1 MLRACRCTQ
10 HDSGCP
16 ERVAAP
22 RAHRESAPPPIT
34 INMAAANGILSPPA
48 LPPAPESP
56 SIAKRKQAD
65 TSVVLSNGASQKQSP
80 AQTVH
85 APQTVLEDVLFIL
98 KGYDTQPSILD
109 HSVAA
114 STPRSASGE
123 ADSKRAKL
131 AQSPDSTT
139 IAGRIQNGSYHSLQ
153 ALEKDVESAAED
165 ILAPT
170 DGSDA
175 PATLEETKL
184 QAKVLAF
191 QKILRGLVEREE
203 ARQVQ
208 VQDEKTDALAAD
220 EAATTD
226 DAPVNVKEEDVEDE
240 REPSSR
246 TVLTLFGT
254 AQGPKQLFS
263 SLQQPHKVGPAS
275 GISSLDASV
284 KVILPLREATL
295 PQNIQTTEV
304 FALPDQAD
312 EKKKPTTIGDI
323 FRAPAHLPQISP
335 PKIARPTTSK
345 GNTITFAHP
354 EPTKPKRKG
363 SQSYAHQSL
372 SAGFWLG
379 YGGVDAPKD
388 QTSPTARQK
397 SRQRALSTGEAQQP
411 PSEAI
416 LVAVQQ
422 AKEDA
427 LFRSAY
433 SSFAPTRDDATAIIP
448 EETKNRV
455 WWQRVGEKRF
465 NEVFPIDPQLL
476 GTETAES
483 NGISNEEEEFK
494 DAVDNYVPVEE
505 NLFPEPDEHE
515 KAVSEVLQEV
525 SELIETLASYQKIR
539 NSSLSTNPRTPVVQ
553 NSSLAQLVGSP
564 STPSSDE
571 IDVYQILKSQLTL
584 MISQLPPYAVAKLNG
599 DQLEELNI
607 SRTILF
613 DTKEFKGVMEEDQLS
628 RLAKAP
634 AMAPVQ
640 PPALTRA
647 GSSSQSLYPGS
658 ATQYGRPPSSA
669 RPVQAAPAYQPQRSS
684 SIQYQRSPSGPA
696 QGYQAGAGS
705 YAPSARPAYAATP
718 SHNMQTPR
726 PAGQYYQQRPSQSGS
741 YGGTSSSQ
749 FYQGTPQTQGQNRYA
764 PQAQNGYYQRSANVA
779 PMYGTP
785 QARTGS
791 PIKPGA
797 AATPSGYGT
806 RTGYAPSGGQM
817 ASTYYGPSQYGTPQ
831 APVSR
836 TGYAGTPSGNPQQ
849 MMMDRQQAQVAA
861 QSQARLAA
869 QTSFSSRQGSGTPQP
884 PNGSYGAPNGTSMS
898 T

>member
-1 MLRACRCTQ
+1 
-10 HDSGCP
+10 
-16 ERVAAP
+16 
-22 RAHRESAPPPIT
+22 
-34 INMAAANGILSPPA
+34 MAAANGTLTPPA
-48 LPPAPESP
+48 LPAAPASP
-56 SIAKRKQAD
+56 SPSVAKRKQA
-65 TSVVLSNGASQKQSP
+65 VALPNGASHKQP
-80 AQTVH
+80 ANANGTTH
-85 APQTVLEDVLFIL
+85 APVPVPQAVLEDVLSVL
-98 KGYDTQPSILD
+98 KAYDTEPSILD
-109 HSVAA
+109 RPIAA
-114 STPRSASGE
+114 STARSASGE
-123 ADSKRAKL
+123 ADSKRAKR
-131 AQSPDSTT
+131 APSTDAAT
-139 IAGRIQNGSYHSLQ
+139 IADCVQTGAYGSLQ
-153 ALEKDVESAAED
+153 ALERDVESATAEL
-165 ILAPT
+165 LAPA

-175 PATLEETKL
+175 PATLEEIKL
-184 QAKVLAF
+184 QGKALAF
-191 QKILRGLVEREE
+191 QKVLKGLIEREE
-203 ARQVQ
+203 TRGAQAQ
-208 VQDEKTDALAAD
+208 AQAHQNKSDAATAD
-220 EAATTD
+220 EAATHETATHEHE
-226 DAPVNVKEEDVEDE
+226 DAPLQVKQEEVDDE
-240 REPSSR
+240 LEPSSR

-263 SLQQPHKVGPAS
+263 SLQQPRKIAPAD
-275 GISSLDASV
+275 GIPSFDASV
-284 KVILPLREATL
+284 EVTLPLREAAL

-304 FALPDQAD
+304 FAVVDPAV
-312 EKKKPTTIGDI
+312 EKKKVTTIGEV

-345 GNTITFAHP
+345 GNTITFTQP

-363 SQSYAHQSL
+363 SQSYAHQNL

-433 SSFAPTRDDATAIIP
+433 SSFAPTRDDATAIVP
-448 EETKNRV
+448 EETKNKV
-455 WWQRVGEKRF
+455 WWQRIGEKRF

-476 GTETAES
+476 DGEALVDGNGTAT
-483 NGISNEEEEFK
+483 EEEDFEAAAKNF
-494 DAVDNYVPVEE
+494 VPVED
-505 NLFPEPDEHE
+505 NLFPDEKDQHDKDIDE
-515 KAVSEVLQEV
+515 ILTEV

-539 NSSLSTNPRTPVVQ
+539 NSSLTTNPRTPVVQ

-613 DTKEFKGVMEEDQLS
+613 DTKEYKGVMEEDQLS

-634 AMAPVQ
+634 AVAAV
-640 PPALTRA
+640 PPPTLTRA
-647 GSSSQSLYPGS
+647 GSSSQNLFPAGG
-658 ATQYGRPPSSA
+658 TQYGRPSSSA
-669 RPVQAAPAYQPQRSS
+669 RSVQAAPAYHSQRSS
-684 SIQYQRSPSGPA
+684 SIQYQRSPSGPT
-696 QGYQAGAGS
+696 QSFPAGAGS
-705 YAPSARPAYAATP
+705 YAASARPGYAATP
-718 SHNMQTPR
+718 SHNLQTPR
-726 PAGQYYQQRPSQSGS
+726 PGGQYYQQRPSQSGS
-741 YGGTSSSQ
+741 YGGAASSQ

-764 PQAQNGYYQRSANVA
+764 PQSTQNGYYPRSANVA
-779 PMYGTP
+779 PMYGTS

-797 AATPSGYGT
+797 VATPAGYGT
-806 RTGYAPSGGQM
+806 RTGYVPSGGQM

-831 APVSR
+831 PPVAR
-836 TGYAGTPSGNPQQ
+836 TGYAGLSSNPQQ

-869 QTSFSSRQGSGTPQP
+869 QTSFGSSRQDSGTPQP
-884 PNGSYGAPNGTSMS
+884 PNALYGAPNGTSMS

>member
-1 MLRACRCTQ
+1 MT
-10 HDSGCP
+10 
-16 ERVAAP
+16 
-22 RAHRESAPPPIT
+22 
-34 INMAAANGILSPPA
+34 AANGTLTPPA
-48 LPPAPESP
+48 LPTAPESP
-56 SIAKRKQAD
+56 SFAKRKHAD
-65 TSVVLSNGASQKQSP
+65 AAAALSNGAS
-80 AQTVH
+80 T
-85 APQTVLEDVLFIL
+85 APPKKALNGTTHGLQTVLEDVLSIL
-98 KGYDTQPSILD
+98 KSYDTQPSILT
-109 HSVAA
+109 HPVK
-114 STPRSASGE
+114 STPARSPSGE
-123 ADSKRAKL
+123 ADTKRAKL
-131 AQSPDSTT
+131 DPSNESTT
-139 IAGRIQNGSYHSLQ
+139 ITDRVHNKSYDSLQ
-153 ALEKDVESAAED
+153 VLKDDVESVTED
-165 ILAPT
+165 ILASI
-170 DGSDA
+170 GSSDA

-191 QKILRGLVEREE
+191 QKVLSSLLEREDARLSTQDQQDKPDVVATAE
-203 ARQVQ
+203 AVTHEDAAVQ
-208 VQDEKTDALAAD
+208 VKQ
-220 EAATTD
+220 
-226 DAPVNVKEEDVEDE
+226 EEEE
-240 REPSSR
+240 EETEPTSR
-246 TVLTLFGT
+246 TVLTLFGN

-263 SLQQPHKVGPAS
+263 SLQQPHKIAPGT
-275 GISSLDASV
+275 GIHSLDAAV
-284 KVILPLREATL
+284 QVILPLREANL

-304 FALPDQAD
+304 FPLPDQTD
-312 EKKKPTTIGDI
+312 EKKKKTTTIGEV

-363 SQSYAHQSL
+363 SQSYSHQSL
-372 SAGFWLG
+372 ASGFWLG
-379 YGGVDAPKD
+379 YGGVDVPKD

-411 PSEAI
+411 PSESI

-433 SSFAPTRDDATAIIP
+433 SSFAPTRDDATAIVP

-476 GTETAES
+476 DATELSEV
-483 NGISNEEEEFK
+483 NGLTDEEEDFK
-494 DAVDNYVPVEE
+494 EAVENYVPAENDIFTEE
-505 NLFPEPDEHE
+505 KSQEDKDTDEILGE
-515 KAVSEVLQEV
+515 I
-525 SELIETLASYQKIR
+525 SELIETLASHQRIR
-539 NSSLSTNPRTPVVQ
+539 NSSLSTNPRTPTVQ

-613 DTKEFKGVMEEDQLS
+613 DTKEYNGVLEEDQLS

-634 AMAPVQ
+634 AVAPV
-640 PPALTRA
+640 PPPTLNRA
-647 GSSSQSLYPGS
+647 SSSSQSLYPAGG
-658 ATQYGRPPSSA
+658 AQYGRPPSSA
-669 RPVQAAPAYQPQRSS
+669 RPVQAAPSYHSQRSS
-684 SIQYQRSPSGPA
+684 SIQYQRSPSGPT
-696 QGYQAGAGS
+696 QGYQAAAGS
-705 YAPSARPAYAATP
+705 YASSARPGYANTP

-726 PAGQYYQQRPSQSGS
+726 PGGQYYQRPSQSSS
-741 YGGTSSSQ
+741 YGGAASSQ
-749 FYQGTPQTQGQNRYA
+749 FYQGTPQTQSQNRYTN
-764 PQAQNGYYQRSANVA
+764 QQTQNGYYQRSANVA

-791 PIKPGA
+791 PMKPGV

-806 RTGYAPSGGQM
+806 RSGYAPSGGQM

-831 APVSR
+831 GQGARP
-836 TGYAGTPSGNPQQ
+836 GYTGNPQQ
-849 MMMDRQQAQVAA
+849 MMIDRQQAQVAA

-869 QTSFSSRQGSGTPQP
+869 QNSFSSRQGSGTPQP
-884 PNGSYGAPNGTSMS
+884 PNGSYGAPNGT
-898 T
+898 

>member
-1 MLRACRCTQ
+1 
-10 HDSGCP
+10 
-16 ERVAAP
+16 
-22 RAHRESAPPPIT
+22 
-34 INMAAANGILSPPA
+34 MAAANGTLTPPS
-48 LPPAPESP
+48 LPTAPESP
-56 SIAKRKQAD
+56 SFAKRKHAD
-65 TSVVLSNGASQKQSP
+65 TAVVLSNGASTAAQKE
-80 AQTVH
+80 
-85 APQTVLEDVLFIL
+85 APNGTTRTLQAVLQDVLSIL
-98 KGYDTQPSILD
+98 KSYDAQPSILT
-109 HSVAA
+109 HSITA
-114 STPRSASGE
+114 SPTRSSSGE

-131 AQSPDSTT
+131 AQSIDPAT
-139 IAGRIQNGSYHSLQ
+139 ITDRVHNGSYDSLQ
-153 ALEKDVESAAED
+153 ALEKDVESATTE
-165 ILAPT
+165 ILASIG
-170 DGSDA
+170 GSDA
-175 PATLEETKL
+175 PATVEETKL

-191 QKILRGLVEREE
+191 QKILKSLVERED
-203 ARQVQ
+203 ARRVQ
-208 VQDEKTDALAAD
+208 AQQEKAD
-220 EAATTD
+220 IAATAEAVTHEI
-226 DAPVNVKEEDVEDE
+226 ASVQVKEEEEEDE
-240 REPSSR
+240 KEPTSR
-246 TVLTLFGT
+246 TVLTLFGS

-263 SLQQPHKVGPAS
+263 SLQQPHKIAPAD
-275 GISSLDASV
+275 GIPSFDTSV
-284 KVILPLREATL
+284 KVTLPLREATL

-304 FALPDQAD
+304 FPLLDQTD
-312 EKKKPTTIGDI
+312 EKKKKITTIGEV

-345 GNTITFAHP
+345 GNTITFTHP

-433 SSFAPTRDDATAIIP
+433 SSFAPTHDDATAIIP

-455 WWQRVGEKRF
+455 WWQKVGEKRF

-476 GTETAES
+476 DAEELAETKANGTV
-483 NGISNEEEEFK
+483 GEEDDFK
-494 DAVDNYVPVEE
+494 DAVENYVPIENNIFLDPEE
-505 NLFPEPDEHE
+505 KSEHDKDTDEI
-515 KAVSEVLQEV
+515 LREV
-525 SELIETLASYQKIR
+525 SELIETLASHQRIR
-539 NSSLSTNPRTPVVQ
+539 NSSLTTNPRTPVVQ

-584 MISQLPPYAVAKLNG
+584 MISQLPPYVVAKLNG

-613 DTKEFKGVMEEDQLS
+613 DTKEYKGVMEEDQLS

-634 AMAPVQ
+634 AVAAV
-640 PPALTRA
+640 PPPPPLTRA
-647 GSSSQSLYPGS
+647 GSSSQSLYPAS
-658 ATQYGRPPSSA
+658 STQYGRPPSSA
-669 RPVQAAPAYQPQRSS
+669 RPVQAAPAYHSQRSS
-684 SIQYQRSPSGPA
+684 SIQYQRSPSGPT
-696 QGYQAGAGS
+696 QSYQAGAGS
-705 YAPSARPAYAATP
+705 YAPSSRPGYAATP
-718 SHNMQTPR
+718 SHNLQTPR
-726 PAGQYYQQRPSQSGS
+726 PGGQYYQQRPSQSSS
-741 YGGTSSSQ
+741 YGGAASSQ

-764 PQAQNGYYQRSANVA
+764 PQQTQNGYYQRSANVA

-791 PIKPGA
+791 PMKPGA
-797 AATPSGYGT
+797 VPTPSGYGT
-806 RTGYAPSGGQM
+806 RPGYAASGGQM

-831 APVSR
+831 APVTR
-836 TGYAGTPSGNPQQ
+836 TGYTGLPSSNPQQ
-849 MMMDRQQAQVAA
+849 MMVDRQQAQVAA

-869 QTSFSSRQGSGTPQP
+869 QNSFSSRQGSGTPQP

>member
-1 MLRACRCTQ
+1 
-10 HDSGCP
+10 
-16 ERVAAP
+16 
-22 RAHRESAPPPIT
+22 
-34 INMAAANGILSPPA
+34 MAAANGTLAPPS
-48 LPPAPESP
+48 LPAAPDSP
-56 SIAKRKQAD
+56 SVAKRKHAD
-65 TSVVLSNGASQKQSP
+65 TAVILSNGASAAAPKGVSKG
-80 AQTVH
+80 TTH
-85 APQTVLEDVLFIL
+85 ALQAVLEDVLSIL
-98 KGYDTQPSILD
+98 EGYDTQPSMLTRAVPAL
-109 HSVAA
+109 S
-114 STPRSASGE
+114 PRSSSGE
-123 ADSKRAKL
+123 ADTKRAKL
-131 AQSPDSTT
+131 AQTGSSSTVT
-139 IAGRIQNGSYHSLQ
+139 ERVQQGAYESLQ
-153 ALEKDVESAAED
+153 ALERDVESVAAE
-165 ILAPT
+165 ISAPS
-170 DGSDA
+170 GPSDA
-175 PATLEETKL
+175 PATPEETTL

-191 QKILRGLVEREE
+191 QKVVKSLVEREE
-203 ARQVQ
+203 ARSVQ
-208 VQDEKTDALAAD
+208 AQQGKADIVAAA
-220 EAATTD
+220 EAVTLE
-226 DAPVNVKEEDVEDE
+226 DAPVQVKKEDE
-240 REPSSR
+240 DDDKEPTSR

-263 SLQQPHKVGPAS
+263 SLQQPHKITPPD
-275 GISSLDASV
+275 GIPSFDTSV
-284 KVILPLREATL
+284 KVTLPLREATL
-295 PQNIQTTEV
+295 PQNIQTTEM
-304 FALPDQAD
+304 FPLLDSSD
-312 EKKKPTTIGDI
+312 EQKNKATTIGEV

-354 EPTKPKRKG
+354 EPTKPKRKA

-411 PSEAI
+411 PNEAI

-455 WWQRVGEKRF
+455 WWQKVGEKRF
-465 NEVFPIDPQLL
+465 NEIFPIDPQLL
-476 GTETAES
+476 DADELAEAQANGVVGEEDEFKEAVENYVPAES
-483 NGISNEEEEFK
+483 NI
-494 DAVDNYVPVEE
+494 
-505 NLFPEPDEHE
+505 FPEEKSEHDKDIDEIL
-515 KAVSEVLQEV
+515 KDV
-525 SELIETLASYQKIR
+525 SELIETLASHQRIR
-539 NSSLSTNPRTPVVQ
+539 NSSLTTNPRTPVVQ

-564 STPSSDE
+564 STPSTDE

-584 MISQLPPYAVAKLNG
+584 MISQLPPYAVAKLDG

-613 DTKEFKGVMEEDQLS
+613 DTKEYKGIMEEDQLS

-634 AMAPVQ
+634 AVVPV
-640 PPALTRA
+640 PPPTLTRA
-647 GSSSQSLYPGS
+647 GSSSQSLYPAGG
-658 ATQYGRPPSSA
+658 TQYARPSSSA
-669 RPVQAAPAYQPQRSS
+669 RPVQAAPAYHPQRSS

-696 QGYQAGAGS
+696 QGSQAAAGS
-705 YAPSARPAYAATP
+705 FAPSSRPGYATTP
-718 SHNMQTPR
+718 SHNLQTPR
-726 PAGQYYQQRPSQSGS
+726 PGGQYYQQRPSQSGS
-741 YGGTSSSQ
+741 YGGAASSQ

-764 PQAQNGYYQRSANVA
+764 TQQPQNGYYQRSANVA

-791 PIKPGA
+791 PMKPGA
-797 AATPSGYGT
+797 PVTPSGYGT
-806 RTGYAPSGGQM
+806 RAAFGPSGGQL

-831 APVSR
+831 APVTR
-836 TGYAGTPSGNPQQ
+836 TGYTGLSGNPQQ
-849 MMMDRQQAQVAA
+849 MMLDRQQAQVAA

-884 PNGSYGAPNGTSMS
+884 PNGSYSAPNGASMS

>member
-1 MLRACRCTQ
+1 
-10 HDSGCP
+10 
-16 ERVAAP
+16 
-22 RAHRESAPPPIT
+22 
-34 INMAAANGILSPPA
+34 MAAANGTLTPPS
-48 LPPAPESP
+48 LPTAPESP
-56 SIAKRKQAD
+56 SIAKRKHAD
-65 TSVVLSNGASQKQSP
+65 TAVVLSNGASAAASKTTLKGTMHTLK
-80 AQTVH
+80 A
-85 APQTVLEDVLFIL
+85 VLEDLLSIL
-98 KGYDTQPSILD
+98 KSYDTQPSILT
-109 HSVAA
+109 HAVPALP
-114 STPRSASGE
+114 PRSSSGE
-123 ADSKRAKL
+123 ADNKRVKL
-131 AQSPDSTT
+131 APADSPSTITERVQSG
-139 IAGRIQNGSYHSLQ
+139 AYASLQ
-153 ALEKDVESAAED
+153 ALEKDVESVATE
-165 ILAPT
+165 IAPS
-170 DGSDA
+170 GSSDA

-191 QKILRGLVEREE
+191 QQVLKSLVEREE
-203 ARQVQ
+203 ARSAQAQ
-208 VQDEKTDALAAD
+208 QD
-220 EAATTD
+220 EAAIVATAEAVTLE
-226 DAPVNVKEEDVEDE
+226 DAPIKVKEEEQEDE
-240 REPSSR
+240 KEPTSR
-246 TVLTLFGT
+246 TVLTLFGN

-263 SLQQPHKVGPAS
+263 SLQQPRKIAPAD
-275 GISSLDASV
+275 GIPSFDASV
-284 KVILPLREATL
+284 SVTLPLQEATL

-304 FALPDQAD
+304 FPVLDQTD
-312 EKKKPTTIGDI
+312 VKKKKVTTIGDI

-354 EPTKPKRKG
+354 EPAKPKRKG
-363 SQSYAHQSL
+363 SQSHAHQSL
-372 SAGFWLG
+372 SVGFWLG

-411 PSEAI
+411 PSESI

-433 SSFAPTRDDATAIIP
+433 SSFTPTRDDATAIIP

-476 GTETAES
+476 DADELAEVQT
-483 NGISNEEEEFK
+483 NGAAGEEDEFK
-494 DAVDNYVPVEE
+494 DAVENFVPIEGNIFPEE
-505 NLFPEPDEHE
+505 NSEHD
-515 KAVSEVLQEV
+515 KDIDEVLKDV
-525 SELIETLASYQKIR
+525 SELIETLASHQRIR
-539 NSSLSTNPRTPVVQ
+539 NSSLTTNPRTPVVQ

-613 DTKEFKGVMEEDQLS
+613 DTKEYKGVMEEDQLS

-634 AMAPVQ
+634 AVAAV
-640 PPALTRA
+640 PPPTLTRA
-647 GSSSQSLYPGS
+647 SSSSQALHPAGS
-658 ATQYGRPPSSA
+658 TQYARPSSSA
-669 RPVQAAPAYQPQRSS
+669 RPVQAAPAYHSQRSS
-684 SIQYQRSPSGPA
+684 SIQYQRSPSGSA
-696 QGYQAGAGS
+696 QGFQAGAGS
-705 YAPSARPAYAATP
+705 FAPSSRQGYAATP
-718 SHNMQTPR
+718 SHNLQTPR
-726 PAGQYYQQRPSQSGS
+726 PGGQYYQQRPSQSGS
-741 YGGTSSSQ
+741 YGGAASSQ
-749 FYQGTPQTQGQNRYA
+749 FYQGTPQTQGQNRYTA
-764 PQAQNGYYQRSANVA
+764 QQPQNGYYQRSANVA

-791 PIKPGA
+791 PMKSGA
-797 AATPSGYGT
+797 PATPSGYGT
-806 RTGYAPSGGQM
+806 RSGYAPSGGQM
-817 ASTYYGPSQYGTPQ
+817 ASTYYGPSQYSTPQ
-831 APVSR
+831 APVAR
-836 TGYAGTPSGNPQQ
+836 TGYTGLSSNPQQ
-849 MMMDRQQAQVAA
+849 MMLERQQAQAAA

>member
-1 MLRACRCTQ
+1 MA
-10 HDSGCP
+10 
-16 ERVAAP
+16 
-22 RAHRESAPPPIT
+22 
-34 INMAAANGILSPPA
+34 MAAAAANANANGNGTLTPPA
-48 LPPAPESP
+48 LPAPPASP
-56 SIAKRKQAD
+56 SVAKRKQA
-65 TSVVLSNGASQKQSP
+65 VALSNGASQKQSEP
-80 AQTVH
+80 ANGTTH
-85 APQTVLEDVLFIL
+85 AQSVFEDVLSVL
-98 KGYDTQPSILD
+98 KGYDTEPSILD
-109 HSVAA
+109 HPITA
-114 STPRSASGE
+114 STARSASGE
-123 ADSKRAKL
+123 ADSKRAKR
-131 AQSPDSTT
+131 APSTDALT
-139 IAGRIQNGSYHSLQ
+139 IADRVQTGAYGSLQ
-153 ALEKDVESAAED
+153 ALERDVESATAE
-165 ILAPT
+165 LFPKS
-170 DGSDA
+170 SDA
-175 PATLEETKL
+175 PATLEEMKL
-184 QAKVLAF
+184 QGKALAF
-191 QKILRGLVEREE
+191 QKVLKGLIEREGTRA
-203 ARQVQ
+203 ARAQTQ
-208 VQDEKTDALAAD
+208 TQAHQDKSDAAADD
-220 EAATTD
+220 EAATHE
-226 DAPVNVKEEDVEDE
+226 DAPLVKQEEADDE
-240 REPSSR
+240 WEPSSR

-263 SLQQPHKVGPAS
+263 SLQQPRKIAPAD
-275 GISSLDASV
+275 GTSSFDASV
-284 KVILPLREATL
+284 KVTLPLREATL

-304 FALPDQAD
+304 FAVVDPAV
-312 EKKKPTTIGDI
+312 ENKKVSTIGEV

-345 GNTITFAHP
+345 GNTITFAQP
-354 EPTKPKRKG
+354 EPAKPKRKG
-363 SQSYAHQSL
+363 SQSYAHQNL

-433 SSFAPTRDDATAIIP
+433 SSFAPTRDDATAIVP
-448 EETKNRV
+448 EETKNKV
-455 WWQRVGEKRF
+455 WWQRIGEKRF
-465 NEVFPIDPQLL
+465 SEVFPIDPQLL
-476 GTETAES
+476 DGEALVDGNGTAT
-483 NGISNEEEEFK
+483 EEEDFK
-494 DAVDNYVPVEE
+494 AAVDNFVPAET
-505 NLFPEPDEHE
+505 NLFPDEKDQHDKDIDE
-515 KAVSEVLQEV
+515 ILTEV

-539 NSSLSTNPRTPVVQ
+539 NSSLTTNPRTPVVQ

-613 DTKEFKGVMEEDQLS
+613 DTKEYKGVMEEDQLS

-634 AMAPVQ
+634 AVAAV
-640 PPALTRA
+640 PPPTLTRA
-647 GSSSQSLYPGS
+647 GSSSQSLFPAGG
-658 ATQYGRPPSSA
+658 TQYGRPSSSA
-669 RPVQAAPAYQPQRSS
+669 RSVQAAPAYHSQRSS
-684 SIQYQRSPSGPA
+684 SIQYQRSPSGPT
-696 QGYQAGAGS
+696 QSFTTGAGAGS
-705 YAPSARPAYAATP
+705 YAPSARPGYAATP
-718 SHNMQTPR
+718 SHSLQTPR
-726 PAGQYYQQRPSQSGS
+726 PGGQYYQQRPSQSGS
-741 YGGTSSSQ
+741 YGGAASSQ

-764 PQAQNGYYQRSANVA
+764 PQSTQNGYFQRSANVA

-797 AATPSGYGT
+797 VATPAGYGT

-831 APVSR
+831 PPVAR
-836 TGYAGTPSGNPQQ
+836 TGYAGLSSNPQQ

-869 QTSFSSRQGSGTPQP
+869 QNSFGGSRQDSGTPQP
-884 PNGSYGAPNGTSMS
+884 PNALYGAPNGTSMS

>member
-1 MLRACRCTQ
+1 
-10 HDSGCP
+10 
-16 ERVAAP
+16 
-22 RAHRESAPPPIT
+22 
-34 INMAAANGILSPPA
+34 MAAANGTLTPPS
-48 LPPAPESP
+48 LPTAPESP
-56 SIAKRKQAD
+56 SFAKRKHAD
-65 TSVVLSNGASQKQSP
+65 TAVVLSNGAS
-80 AQTVH
+80 AA
-85 APQTVLEDVLFIL
+85 APKTSSNGTTHTLKAVLEDVLSIL
-98 KGYDTQPSILD
+98 KSYDTQPSILT
-109 HSVAA
+109 HAVPALP
-114 STPRSASGE
+114 TRSSSGE
-123 ADSKRAKL
+123 ADTKRAKL
-131 AQSPDSTT
+131 VQSDSSST
-139 IAGRIQNGSYHSLQ
+139 ITERVQNGAYDSLK
-153 ALEKDVESAAED
+153 ALEKDVESVAAE
-165 ILAPT
+165 ITPG
-170 DGSDA
+170 GSPDA

-191 QKILRGLVEREE
+191 QKVVKSLVEREE
-203 ARQVQ
+203 ARSAQAQ
-208 VQDEKTDALAAD
+208 ED
-220 EAATTD
+220 EAAIVATAEAVTLE
-226 DAPVNVKEEDVEDE
+226 DAPIKVKEEDQEDE
-240 REPSSR
+240 KGPASR
-246 TVLTLFGT
+246 TVLTLFGS

-263 SLQQPHKVGPAS
+263 SLQQPRKIAPADMIPS
-275 GISSLDASV
+275 FDASV
-284 KVILPLREATL
+284 SVTLPLREATL

-304 FALPDQAD
+304 FPLID
-312 EKKKPTTIGDI
+312 ETDDKKKITTIGEV

-345 GNTITFAHP
+345 GNTITFAQS
-354 EPTKPKRKG
+354 EPIKPKRKG

-379 YGGVDAPKD
+379 YGGVDVPKD

-411 PSEAI
+411 PSESI

-455 WWQRVGEKRF
+455 WWQKVGEKRF

-476 GTETAES
+476 DADELAETQINCAA
-483 NGISNEEEEFK
+483 GEEDEFK
-494 DAVDNYVPVEE
+494 DAVENFVPIES
-505 NLFPEPDEHE
+505 NIFPEEKSEHDKDIDEIL
-515 KAVSEVLQEV
+515 KDV
-525 SELIETLASYQKIR
+525 SELIETLASHQRIR
-539 NSSLSTNPRTPVVQ
+539 NSSLTTNPRTPVVQ

-571 IDVYQILKSQLTL
+571 VDVYQILKSQLTL

-613 DTKEFKGVMEEDQLS
+613 DTKEYKGVMEEDQLS
-628 RLAKAP
+628 RLAKTP
-634 AMAPVQ
+634 AVAAV
-640 PPALTRA
+640 PPPTLTRA
-647 GSSSQSLYPGS
+647 SSSSQSLYPAGS
-658 ATQYGRPPSSA
+658 AQYARPSSSA
-669 RPVQAAPAYQPQRSS
+669 RPVQAAPAYHSQRSS

-696 QGYQAGAGS
+696 QGFQASAGS
-705 YAPSARPAYAATP
+705 FAPSSRQGYAATP
-718 SHNMQTPR
+718 SHNLQTPR
-726 PAGQYYQQRPSQSGS
+726 PGGQYYQQRPSQSGS
-741 YGGTSSSQ
+741 YGGAASSQ
-749 FYQGTPQTQGQNRYA
+749 FYQGTPQTQGQNRYTA
-764 PQAQNGYYQRSANVA
+764 QQPQNGYYQRSANVA

-791 PIKPGA
+791 PMKPGA
-797 AATPSGYGT
+797 PATPSGYGA
-806 RTGYAPSGGQM
+806 RSGYAPSGGQM

-831 APVSR
+831 APVTR
-836 TGYAGTPSGNPQQ
+836 TGYTGLSSNPQQ
-849 MMMDRQQAQVAA
+849 IMLERQQAQAAA

-869 QTSFSSRQGSGTPQP
+869 QNSFSSRQGSGTPQP

>member
-1 MLRACRCTQ
+1 
-10 HDSGCP
+10 
-16 ERVAAP
+16 
-22 RAHRESAPPPIT
+22 
-34 INMAAANGILSPPA
+34 MAAANGTLTPPS
-48 LPPAPESP
+48 LPTAPESP
-56 SIAKRKQAD
+56 SIAKRKHAD
-65 TSVVLSNGASQKQSP
+65 TAVVLSNGASAAALK
-80 AQTVH
+80 ATLNGTTH
-85 APQTVLEDVLFIL
+85 TLKAVLEDVLSIL
-98 KGYDTQPSILD
+98 KCYDTQPSILT
-109 HSVAA
+109 HAVPALP
-114 STPRSASGE
+114 PRSSSGE
-123 ADSKRAKL
+123 ADTKRAKL
-131 AQSPDSTT
+131 AQSDSSST
-139 IAGRIQNGSYHSLQ
+139 ITERVQKGAYDSLQ
-153 ALEKDVESAAED
+153 ALEKDVESVAAE
-165 ILAPT
+165 IASS
-170 DGSDA
+170 GSSDT

-184 QAKVLAF
+184 HAKVLAF
-191 QKILRGLVEREE
+191 QKVLKSLVEREE
-203 ARQVQ
+203 ARSAQGQ
-208 VQDEKTDALAAD
+208 KD
-220 EAATTD
+220 EAAIVATAEAVTLE
-226 DAPVNVKEEDVEDE
+226 DAPIKVKEEEQEDE
-240 REPSSR
+240 KEPPSR
-246 TVLTLFGT
+246 TVLTLFGN

-263 SLQQPHKVGPAS
+263 SLQQPRKIAPAD
-275 GISSLDASV
+275 GIPSFDASV
-284 KVILPLREATL
+284 SVTLPLREATL

-304 FALPDQAD
+304 FPILDQTDA
-312 EKKKPTTIGDI
+312 KKKKITTIGDV

-354 EPTKPKRKG
+354 EPAKPKRKG
-363 SQSYAHQSL
+363 SQSHAHQSL

-379 YGGVDAPKD
+379 YGGVDVPKD

-411 PSEAI
+411 PSESI

-455 WWQRVGEKRF
+455 WWQKVGEKRF

-476 GTETAES
+476 DADELADAQT
-483 NGISNEEEEFK
+483 NGATGEEDEFK
-494 DAVDNYVPVEE
+494 DAVDNFVPIEG
-505 NLFPEPDEHE
+505 NIFPEEKSEHD
-515 KAVSEVLQEV
+515 KDIDEVLKDV
-525 SELIETLASYQKIR
+525 SELIETLASHQRIR
-539 NSSLSTNPRTPVVQ
+539 NSSLTTNPRTPVVQ

-613 DTKEFKGVMEEDQLS
+613 DTKEYKGVMEEDQLS

-634 AMAPVQ
+634 AVAAV
-640 PPALTRA
+640 PPPTLTRA
-647 GSSSQSLYPGS
+647 SSSSQSLYPAGS
-658 ATQYGRPPSSA
+658 TQYARPSSSA
-669 RPVQAAPAYQPQRSS
+669 RPVQAAPAYHSQRSS

-696 QGYQAGAGS
+696 QGFQAGAGS
-705 YAPSARPAYAATP
+705 FTPSSRQGYATTP
-718 SHNMQTPR
+718 SHNLQTPR
-726 PAGQYYQQRPSQSGS
+726 PGGQYYQQRPSQSGS
-741 YGGTSSSQ
+741 YGGAASSQ
-749 FYQGTPQTQGQNRYA
+749 FYQGTPQTQGQNRYTA
-764 PQAQNGYYQRSANVA
+764 QQPQNGYYQRSANVA

-791 PIKPGA
+791 PMKPGA
-797 AATPSGYGT
+797 PATPSGYGT
-806 RTGYAPSGGQM
+806 RSGYAPSNGQM

-831 APVSR
+831 APVTR
-836 TGYAGTPSGNPQQ
+836 TGYTGLSSNPQQ
-849 MMMDRQQAQVAA
+849 IMLERQQAQAAA

-884 PNGSYGAPNGTSMS
+884 PNGSYGAANGTSMS

>member
-1 MLRACRCTQ
+1 
-10 HDSGCP
+10 
-16 ERVAAP
+16 
-22 RAHRESAPPPIT
+22 
-34 INMAAANGILSPPA
+34 MAAANGTLTPPS

-56 SIAKRKQAD
+56 SLAKRKHAH
-65 TSVVLSNGASQKQSP
+65 TAVVLSNGASAATPKKAANASTHTLS
-80 AQTVH
+80 A
-85 APQTVLEDVLFIL
+85 VLLDILYVL
-98 KGYDTQPSILD
+98 KGYDTQPSILT
-109 HSVAA
+109 HVVPTTA
-114 STPRSASGE
+114 PRSSSGE
-123 ADSKRAKL
+123 ADTKRAKL
-131 AQSPDSTT
+131 AEPTNSAT
-139 IAGRIQNGSYHSLQ
+139 ITERVQKCAYESLQ
-153 ALEKDVESAAED
+153 AFEMDVESVAAD
-165 ILAPT
+165 ISARS
-170 DGSDA
+170 GASDA
-175 PATLEETKL
+175 PATLEEKKL

-191 QKILRGLVEREE
+191 QKVVKSLVEREE
-203 ARQVQ
+203 ARSVHAE
-208 VQDEKTDALAAD
+208 QDQASIVAAAEAVTLEDAL
-220 EAATTD
+220 
-226 DAPVNVKEEDVEDE
+226 VHIKEEDEE
-240 REPSSR
+240 HAKEPTSR

-263 SLQQPHKVGPAS
+263 SLQQPRKIAPAD
-275 GISSLDASV
+275 GIPSFDASV
-284 KVILPLREATL
+284 RVTLPLRETTL

-304 FALPDQAD
+304 FPLLDQTD
-312 EKKKPTTIGDI
+312 EKKKKVTTIGEV
-323 FRAPAHLPQISP
+323 FRAPAHLPHISP

-363 SQSYAHQSL
+363 SQSYAHQGL

-379 YGGVDAPKD
+379 YGGIDAPKD

-433 SSFAPTRDDATAIIP
+433 SSFAPTRDDANAIVP

-455 WWQRVGEKRF
+455 WWQKVGEKRF

-476 GTETAES
+476 DADELVEGQA
-483 NGISNEEEEFK
+483 NGAAGEEEDFK
-494 DAVDNYVPVEE
+494 DAVEKFVPVESNIFTE
-505 NLFPEPDEHE
+505 EKSEHDKDIDEIL
-515 KAVSEVLQEV
+515 KDV
-525 SELIETLASYQKIR
+525 SELIETLASHQRIR
-539 NSSLSTNPRTPVVQ
+539 NSSLTTNSRTPVVQ

-564 STPSSDE
+564 STPSTDE

-613 DTKEFKGVMEEDQLS
+613 DTKEYNGVMEEDQLS
-628 RLAKAP
+628 RLATAP
-634 AMAPVQ
+634 AVAAVP

-647 GSSSQSLYPGS
+647 SSSSQSLYPVGG
-658 ATQYGRPPSSA
+658 TQYARPPSSA
-669 RPVQAAPAYQPQRSS
+669 RPVQAAPAYHSQRSA
-684 SIQYQRSPSGPA
+684 SIQYQRSPSGTA
-696 QGYQAGAGS
+696 QGFQVGAGS
-705 YAPSARPAYAATP
+705 FAPSSRSGYAATP
-718 SHNMQTPR
+718 SHNLQTPR
-726 PAGQYYQQRPSQSGS
+726 PGGQYYQQRPSQSGS
-741 YGGTSSSQ
+741 YGGAANSQ
-749 FYQGTPQTQGQNRYA
+749 FYQGTPQTQGQNRYTA
-764 PQAQNGYYQRSANVA
+764 QQSQNGYYQRSTNVA

-791 PIKPGA
+791 PMKPGA
-797 AATPSGYGT
+797 PATPSGYGT
-806 RTGYAPSGGQM
+806 RTGYAPTGGQM

-831 APVSR
+831 APVTR
-836 TGYAGTPSGNPQQ
+836 TGYTTLSSNPQQ
-849 MMMDRQQAQVAA
+849 MILDRQQAQVAA

-869 QTSFSSRQGSGTPQP
+869 QNSFSSRQGSGTPQP

>member
-1 MLRACRCTQ
+1 
-10 HDSGCP
+10 
-16 ERVAAP
+16 
-22 RAHRESAPPPIT
+22 
-34 INMAAANGILSPPA
+34 MAAANGTFTPPA
-48 LPPAPESP
+48 LPTAPESP
-56 SIAKRKQAD
+56 SAAKRKHAD
-65 TSVVLSNGASQKQSP
+65 TAVVLNGATQKHAP
-80 AQTVH
+80 NGTTH
-85 APQTVLEDVLFIL
+85 APQAVLEDVLSIL
-98 KGYDTQPSILD
+98 KSYDTQPSILE
-109 HSVAA
+109 HPIVA
-114 STPRSASGE
+114 STTRSPSGE
-123 ADSKRAKL
+123 ADSKRVKRA
-131 AQSPDSTT
+131 SSTDPAT
-139 IAGRIQNGSYHSLQ
+139 IADRVHNAAYDSLQ
-153 ALEKDVESAAED
+153 ALERDVEHAVKD
-165 ILAPT
+165 ILT
-170 DGSDA
+170 SIDGSDA
-175 PATLEETKL
+175 PATLEEAKL

-191 QKILRGLVEREE
+191 QKVLKGLVEREE
-203 ARQVQ
+203 ARVAQVQ
-208 VQDEKTDALAAD
+208 QDKDDATTTD
-220 EAATTD
+220 EAATQE
-226 DAPVNVKEEDVEDE
+226 DAPPQVKQEEVTDE
-240 REPSSR
+240 TEPSSR
-246 TVLTLFGT
+246 TVLTLFGS

-263 SLQQPHKVGPAS
+263 SLQQPRKIAPAD
-275 GISSLDASV
+275 GIPSFDASIEV
-284 KVILPLREATL
+284 TLPLREATL

-304 FALPDQAD
+304 FALADQAD
-312 EKKKPTTIGDI
+312 EKKKVTTIGEV

-379 YGGVDAPKD
+379 YGGVDVPKD

-411 PSEAI
+411 PSDAI

-427 LFRSAY
+427 LFRSVY
-433 SSFAPTRDDATAIIP
+433 SSFAPTRDDAVAIVP

-455 WWQRVGEKRF
+455 WWQKVGEKRF
-465 NEVFPIDPQLL
+465 NEVFPIDPQLMDGEEL
-476 GTETAES
+476 VEG
-483 NGISNEEEEFK
+483 NGNANEEEDFK
-494 DAVDNYVPVEE
+494 AAVENFVPNEDKI
-505 NLFPEPDEHE
+505 FPDEKEQHE
-515 KAVSEVLQEV
+515 KDIDEILAEV

-539 NSSLSTNPRTPVVQ
+539 NSSLTTNPRTPVVQ

-584 MISQLPPYAVAKLNG
+584 MVSQLPPYAVAKLNG
-599 DQLEELNI
+599 DQLDELNI

-613 DTKEFKGVMEEDQLS
+613 DTKEYKGVMEEDQLS

-634 AMAPVQ
+634 AVAAAPT
-640 PPALTRA
+640 PTLNRA
-647 GSSSQSLYPGS
+647 GSSSSSLYPPGGS
-658 ATQYGRPPSSA
+658 QYGRPSSSA
-669 RPVQAAPAYQPQRSS
+669 RPVQAAPAYHSQRSS
-684 SIQYQRSPSGPA
+684 SIQYQRSPSGHSQSFPA
-696 QGYQAGAGS
+696 AAGQYS
-705 YAPSARPAYAATP
+705 TPARPGYAAAP

-726 PAGQYYQQRPSQSGS
+726 PGGQYYQQRPSQSGS
-741 YGGTSSSQ
+741 YASSQ
-749 FYQGTPQTQGQNRYA
+749 FYGGTPQTQNQNRYA
-764 PQAQNGYYQRSANVA
+764 AQQNQNGYYQRSANVA

-791 PIKPGA
+791 PIKPGTV
-797 AATPSGYGT
+797 ATPSGYGT

-831 APVSR
+831 APVTR
-836 TGYAGTPSGNPQQ
+836 TGYAGMSSNPQQ

-869 QTSFSSRQGSGTPQP
+869 QTSFSSGSGRQDSGTPQP
-884 PNGSYGAPNGTSMS
+884 PSTLYGAPNGTSMS

>member
-1 MLRACRCTQ
+1 MAAVNANANANGTLTPPAV
-10 HDSGCP
+10 P
-16 ERVAAP
+16 AVPAVPAAP
-22 RAHRESAPPPIT
+22 A
-34 INMAAANGILSPPA
+34 
-48 LPPAPESP
+48 SP
-56 SIAKRKQAD
+56 SVAKRKQPVA
-65 TSVVLSNGASQKQSP
+65 LSNGASQKQP
-80 AQTVH
+80 ANGTTHAHAH
-85 APQTVLEDVLFIL
+85 APQAVLEDVLSVL
-98 KGYDTQPSILD
+98 KSYDTEPSILD
-109 HSVAA
+109 LPIAA
-114 STPRSASGE
+114 STARSASGE
-123 ADSKRAKL
+123 ADSKRAKR
-131 AQSPDSTT
+131 ASSTDTAT
-139 IAGRIQNGSYHSLQ
+139 IADRVQSGAYASLQ
-153 ALEKDVESAAED
+153 ALERDVESATAEL
-165 ILAPT
+165 LASA

-175 PATLEETKL
+175 PATLEEIKL
-184 QAKVLAF
+184 QGKALAF
-191 QKILRGLVEREE
+191 QKVLKGLIEREE
-203 ARQVQ
+203 TRGAQAQAQAHQDMSESDAATADVAATHEDAPLQVKQ
-208 VQDEKTDALAAD
+208 EEVDDEK
-220 EAATTD
+220 
-226 DAPVNVKEEDVEDE
+226 
-240 REPSSR
+240 EPSSR
-246 TVLTLFGT
+246 TVLTLFGS

-263 SLQQPHKVGPAS
+263 SLQQPRKIAPAD
-275 GISSLDASV
+275 GIPSFDASV
-284 KVILPLREATL
+284 EVTLPLREAAL

-304 FALPDQAD
+304 FPAVDPAV
-312 EKKKPTTIGDI
+312 EKKKVTTIGEV

-345 GNTITFAHP
+345 GNTITFAQP
-354 EPTKPKRKG
+354 EPAKPKRKG

-433 SSFAPTRDDATAIIP
+433 SSFAPTRDDATAIVP
-448 EETKNRV
+448 EETKNKV
-455 WWQRVGEKRF
+455 WWQRIGEKRF
-465 NEVFPIDPQLL
+465 NQVFPIDPQLL
-476 GTETAES
+476 DGEALVEGNDTAT
-483 NGISNEEEEFK
+483 EEEEFNA
-494 DAVDNYVPVEE
+494 AVENFVPVEK
-505 NLFPEPDEHE
+505 NLFPDEKDQHDKDIDE
-515 KAVSEVLQEV
+515 ILTEV

-539 NSSLSTNPRTPVVQ
+539 NSSLTTNPRTPVVQ

-613 DTKEFKGVMEEDQLS
+613 DTKEYKGVMEEDQLS

-634 AMAPVQ
+634 AVAAV
-640 PPALTRA
+640 PPPTLTRA
-647 GSSSQSLYPGS
+647 GSSSQNLFPAGG
-658 ATQYGRPPSSA
+658 TQYGRPSSSA
-669 RPVQAAPAYQPQRSS
+669 RSVQAAPAYHSQRSS
-684 SIQYQRSPSGPA
+684 SIQYQRSPSGPTQSFPA
-696 QGYQAGAGS
+696 GAGAGS
-705 YAPSARPAYAATP
+705 YAASARPAYAATP
-718 SHNMQTPR
+718 SHNLQTPR
-726 PAGQYYQQRPSQSGS
+726 PGGQYYQQRPSQSGS
-741 YGGTSSSQ
+741 YGGAASSQ

-764 PQAQNGYYQRSANVA
+764 PQSTQNGYYQRSANVA

-797 AATPSGYGT
+797 VATPAGYGT
-806 RTGYAPSGGQM
+806 RTGYVPTGGQM

-831 APVSR
+831 PPVAR
-836 TGYAGTPSGNPQQ
+836 TGYAGLSSNPQQ

-869 QTSFSSRQGSGTPQP
+869 QTSFGSSRQDSGTPQP
-884 PNGSYGAPNGTSMS
+884 PNALYGAPNGTSMS

>member
-1 MLRACRCTQ
+1 
-10 HDSGCP
+10 
-16 ERVAAP
+16 
-22 RAHRESAPPPIT
+22 
-34 INMAAANGILSPPA
+34 MAAANGTLTPPA
-48 LPPAPESP
+48 LPTTPASP
-56 SIAKRKQAD
+56 SVAKRKQTVA
-65 TSVVLSNGASQKQSP
+65 LSNGASQKQP
-80 AQTVH
+80 ANGTTH
-85 APQTVLEDVLFIL
+85 APQAVLEDVLSIL
-98 KGYDTQPSILD
+98 KGYDTEPSILD
-109 HSVAA
+109 RPIAT
-114 STPRSASGE
+114 STARSASGE
-123 ADSKRAKL
+123 ADSKRAKR
-131 AQSPDSTT
+131 APSTDAAT
-139 IAGRIQNGSYHSLQ
+139 IADRVHSGAYGSLQ
-153 ALEKDVESAAED
+153 VLERDVESAVAE
-165 ILAPT
+165 LMAST

-175 PATLEETKL
+175 PATLEEMKL
-184 QAKVLAF
+184 QGKALAF
-191 QKILRGLVEREE
+191 QKVLKSLIEREE
-203 ARQVQ
+203 TRGAQVH
-208 VQDEKTDALAAD
+208 QDKSDAATVD
-220 EAATTD
+220 EAVTLE
-226 DAPVNVKEEDVEDE
+226 DAPLQVKQEEADDE
-240 REPSSR
+240 EEPSSR
-246 TVLTLFGT
+246 TVLTLFGS

-263 SLQQPHKVGPAS
+263 SLQQPRRIAPADWIPS
-275 GISSLDASV
+275 FDASV
-284 KVILPLREATL
+284 EITLPLREATL

-304 FALPDQAD
+304 FAVVDPAV
-312 EKKKPTTIGDI
+312 EKKKIATIGEV
-323 FRAPAHLPQISP
+323 FRAPDHLPQISP

-345 GNTITFAHP
+345 GNTITFAQP
-354 EPTKPKRKG
+354 ELTKPKRKG

-433 SSFAPTRDDATAIIP
+433 SSFAPTRDDATAIVP
-448 EETKNRV
+448 EETKNKV
-455 WWQRVGEKRF
+455 WWQKIGERRF

-476 GTETAES
+476 GGEALAEGSGTAT
-483 NGISNEEEEFK
+483 EEEDFK
-494 DAVDNYVPVEE
+494 AAVENFVPVEK
-505 NLFPEPDEHE
+505 NLFPDEKDQHDKDIDE
-515 KAVSEVLQEV
+515 ILTDV

-539 NSSLSTNPRTPVVQ
+539 NSSLTTNPRTPVVQ

-613 DTKEFKGVMEEDQLS
+613 DTKEYKGVMEEDQLS
-628 RLAKAP
+628 RLEKTP
-634 AMAPVQ
+634 AVAAI
-640 PPALTRA
+640 PPPTLTRA
-647 GSSSQSLYPGS
+647 GSSSQNLYPAGG
-658 ATQYGRPPSSA
+658 TQYGRPSSSA
-669 RPVQAAPAYQPQRSS
+669 RSVQAAPGYHSQRSS
-684 SIQYQRSPSGPA
+684 SIQYQRSPSGPT
-696 QGYQAGAGS
+696 QSFPAGAGS
-705 YAPSARPAYAATP
+705 YAASARPGYAATP
-718 SHNMQTPR
+718 SHNLQTPR
-726 PAGQYYQQRPSQSGS
+726 PGGQYYQQRPSQSGS
-741 YGGTSSSQ
+741 YGGAASSQ

-764 PQAQNGYYQRSANVA
+764 PQSSQNGYYQRSANVA

-791 PIKPGA
+791 PIKPGTV
-797 AATPSGYGT
+797 ATPAGYGT
-806 RTGYAPSGGQM
+806 RTGYAPPGGQM

-831 APVSR
+831 PTVAR
-836 TGYAGTPSGNPQQ
+836 TGFAGLSSNPQQ

-869 QTSFSSRQGSGTPQP
+869 QTSFGGGGRQDSSTPQP
-884 PNGSYGAPNGTSMS
+884 PSALYGAPNGTSMS